1 MTPESQE
8 TPHPARTFDG
18 TLARDMHDCLRPT
31 TRGYHP
37 LAGRQ
42 APAGSRCDATYW
54 RQSHGRGRRAPLT
67 PEPDRRGTST
77 ASRARR
83 PTRITGARTCA
94 ARPRRVR
101 GTPHRL
107 RAAGAR
113 SARSVRES
121 QGIPS
126 RSCSS
131 RCRSFT
137 PALCGHLSTPARR
150 DGGRRSRSTSRVGR
164 RDALPRMNPG
174 DGEVPRGPAREP
186 DAPRLPVR
194 GYRRGDHAKHVFRP
208 HGGCAPDA
216 QTWHP

>member
-8 TPHPARTFDG
+8 TPHPARTFHG

-83 PTRITGARTCA
+83 PPRASPARVPVQHDRVECA
-94 ARPRRVR
+94 EHHIDSAPRERARP
-101 GTPHRL
+101 G
-107 RAAGAR
+107 R
-113 SARSVRES
+113 SARVKAFRAA
-121 QGIPS
+121 
-126 RSCSS
+126 RAA
-131 RCRSFT
+131 
-137 PALCGHLSTPARR
+137 PAAA
-150 DGGRRSRSTSRVGR
+150 RSRPPFAATCRHPRPGMAEDEAAPLRASEGATRSRG
-164 RDALPRMNPG
+164 
-174 DGEVPRGPAREP
+174 
-186 DAPRLPVR
+186 
-194 GYRRGDHAKHVFRP
+194 
-208 HGGCAPDA
+208 
-216 QTWHP
+216 